1 MQVNYVRE
9 HERFIEYA
17 ADERLTPNEQLLWY
31 ALVHIFNQRAEGN
44 EWPDGFIR
52 ITNDRMFTYLPIKW
66 DAMAK
71 ARNSLKQR
79 GLIDFRNGSR
89 NKSAPEYKVNWFYP
103 SCCPFKTDNT
113 GGNVGGNTGG
123 NVGGN
128 ERGNLGGFYSK
139 HKQGIN
145 VNQETDEEDDDDDVN
160 RAGAGVREDAGEDPI
175 EDRDERVRLI
185 VGGFSR
191 AFGRLPYPAEGEK
204 LFDAI
209 WVMGFSTEMLSLAM
223 RKAAANGA
231 RNPVELTL
239 SILQEWRDAEVRTPG
254 QVEQYQ
260 VEYDSQMGRNG
271 LYGSGDVVEDYHAA
285 EEAKRRR
292 REENRRAGIDAW

>member
-160 RAGAGVREDAGEDPI
+160 RAGAGVREDADEDPI
-175 EDRDERVRLI
+175 EDRDERGLI
-185 VGGFSR
+185 CFVGFSA
-191 AFGRLPYPAEGEK
+191 AFGRTPFPAEVRR
-204 LFDAI
+204 LVVAA
-209 WVMGFSTEMLSLAM
+209 WRMGFDKRMLNLAM
-223 RKAAANGA
+223 EKAAAAGA

-239 SILQEWRDAEVRTPG
+239 SILQEWRDAEVRTPE
-254 QVEQYQ
+254 QAEQYQ
-260 VEYDSQMGRNG
+260 VEYDSRMGRNG
-271 LYGSGDVVEDYHAA
+271 LHGSGDVVEDYHAA
-285 EEAKRRR
+285 EEARQRR
-292 REENRRAGIDAW
+292 REENQRAGIDAW

>member
-89 NKSAPEYKVNWFYP
+89 NKAAPEYKVNWFYP
-103 SCCPFKTDNT
+103 SCYPLKTDNT
-113 GGNVGGNTGG
+113 GGNIGGNTGD
-123 NVGGN
+123 NTGGN
-128 ERGNLGGFYSK
+128 KWGNPGGIYDK
-139 HKQGIN
+139 HKQGVN
-145 VNQETDEEDDDDDVN
+145 VNEIETDEDDDDADDT
-160 RAGAGVREDAGEDPI
+160 RAGACAREADEDPI
-175 EDRDERVRLI
+175 TDRDERGRICFV
-185 VGGFSR
+185 GFSA
-191 AFGRLPYPAEGEK
+191 AFGRTPFPAEVNRLVVAG
-204 LFDAI
+204 
-209 WVMGFSTEMLSLAM
+209 WRCGFSAEMVNLALQ
-223 RKAAANGA
+223 KAAENGA
-231 RNPVELTL
+231 RNPVELTC
-239 SILQEWRDAEVRTPG
+239 SILDEWLENEVRTPF
-254 QVEQYQ
+254 QAEQYQ
-260 VEYDSQMGRNG
+260 VEYDRRTGRNG
-271 LYGSGDVVEDYHAA
+271 LYGSGNVVEDYRAA

-292 REENRRAGIDAW
+292 REENDLAGIG

>member
-31 ALVHIFNQRAEGN
+31 ALVHIFNQRAEGS

-103 SCCPFKTDNT
+103 SCYPFKTDNT

-123 NVGGN
+123 NTRGN

-139 HKQGIN
+139 HKQETN

-160 RAGAGVREDAGEDPI
+160 RAGASALPWGEDPI
-175 EDRDERVRLI
+175 EDRRERVRLF
-185 VGGFSR
+185 VGGFSS

-204 LFDAI
+204 LINAI
-209 WVMGFSTEMLSLAM
+209 WVMGFSTEMLYLAM

-239 SILQEWRDAEVRTPG
+239 SILQEWRDAEVRTPE
-254 QVEQYQ
+254 QAEQYQ
-260 VEYDSQMGRNG
+260 VEYDSRTGRNG